1 MHQKSQ
7 TAHRKA
13 GSAAIPTPGGA
24 SSGTSP
30 APAAEAFVKLHTEY
44 EFTHTRLL
52 VTSSLLWTGRGTP
65 VTARGLSCLQP
76 EPKSYF
82 FSSFWIFFILFY
94 FFFQTWACKIST
106 ESYVRPCS
114 SQPYVCGIGVMVRKC
129 MQGPLQSSSPAF
141 CSQKDQP

>member
-52 VTSSLLWTGRGTP
+52 LTSSLLWTGRGTP
-65 VTARGLSCLQP
+65 RDSMQVELPPARTKEL
-76 EPKSYF
+76 F
-82 FSSFWIFFILFY
+82 FFLILDFFYFILF
-94 FFFQTWACKIST
+94 FFSNL
-106 ESYVRPCS
+106 
-114 SQPYVCGIGVMVRKC
+114 G
-129 MQGPLQSSSPAF
+129 LQNLN
-141 CSQKDQP
+141 